1 MTTLKI
7 RNLIGVAG
15 LVIGTVG
22 VSYTASAEDANLCLS
37 TDTGTHKVAAEFA
50 ITAETRAQ
58 GLMMRESLAENAAML
73 FVYERTGQRSF
84 WMYRTLIPLDIAYI
98 SSEGEILD
106 IQQMQPCRSYWS
118 NRCPSYPAGA
128 PFKYALEVNL
138 GKFNEW
144 GVAVGD
150 RLFNSDCETTI
161 EEVQPW
167 RS

>member
-1 MTTLKI
+1 MFT
-7 RNLIGVAG
+7 RLIIGSLVFVTSSVAS
-15 LVIGTVG
+15 VVE
-22 VSYTASAEDANLCLS
+22 ASDENLCLKTES
-37 TDTGTHKVAAEFA
+37 ETYKVTAEFA
-50 ITAETRAQ
+50 TTAETRAQ

-73 FVYERTGQRSF
+73 FVYESTGQRSF

-98 SSEGEILD
+98 SSAGEILD

-118 NRCPSYPAGA
+118 NRCQSYPAGA

-138 GKFNEW
+138 GKFKEW
-144 GVAVGD
+144 GVKVGD
-150 RLFNSDCETTI
+150 KLLNSDCATTI